1 MKQQSIIKTCSTLL
15 IAIIL
20 TLVATHGGSFL
31 TAVTHAQ
38 RGLTAP
44 HASNEV
50 VVKLT
55 PQANAKL
62 FAQQHRLIAKQRIRG
77 NIYLFEMPANDSRS
91 VQDVI
96 DQVSRD
102 RNTIWAEPHFLVNID
117 QAGDEGDTDSDQR
130 SGASVDQRN
139 TPFVDGQSPPSY
151 FGQNALSRIRAQQ
164 AHQYASGAGVIVAVI
179 DTGVDASHPAIGNVY
194 PGWDFVSNDADP
206 SETGTGPA
214 YGHGTHVASIIKLVA
229 PAAVIMPQRA
239 FKADGKGKTGD
250 IASAI
255 YNAVD
260 YGAQVINMS
269 FSMSNNSSNIREA
282 IAYAVNHGV
291 VLVATA
297 GNVGT
302 SAVRYPAFYSGV
314 IGVAATDEYDR
325 RASFSSYGIHVR
337 ASAPGVDVYGAY
349 PGNQWAWWS
358 GTSFAAP
365 MVSGQAA
372 LLLSRGR
379 STNYIFTT
387 AVPLP
392 DSGMGSGRIDCLASV
407 Q

>member
-1 MKQQSIIKTCSTLL
+1 MKHQSIIKTLSTLL
-15 IAIIL
+15 IAIVV
-20 TLVATHGGSFL
+20 TLAFIGGGSSWPP
-31 TAVTHAQ
+31 TIHAQ
-38 RGLTAP
+38 RGLRAP
-44 HASNEV
+44 HTNNEV

-62 FAQQHRLIAKQRIRG
+62 FAQQHRLIAKQRIKA

-91 VQDVI
+91 VQDVV
-96 DQVSRD
+96 DQVTRD
-102 RNTIWAEPHFLVNID
+102 RNTIWAEPHFLASID
-117 QAGDEGDTDSDQR
+117 QDEGDTDSDQR

-151 FGQNALSRIRAQQ
+151 FGQNALSLIRAQH
-164 AHQYASGAGVIVAVI
+164 ARQYASGAGVIVAVI
-179 DTGVDASHPAIGNVY
+179 DTGVDASHPAIGAIY
-194 PGWDFVSNDADP
+194 PGWDFVNNDADP
-206 SETGTGPA
+206 SEAGTGPA
-214 YGHGTHVASIIKLVA
+214 YGHGTHVASIIKLIA
-229 PAAVIMPQRA
+229 PGAVIMPQRA
-239 FKADGKGKTGD
+239 FKADGKGKTAD
-250 IASAI
+250 IANAI

-269 FSMSNNSSNIREA
+269 FSMTTNSSNIREA
-282 IAYAVNHGV
+282 VAYAANHGV
-291 VLVATA
+291 VLVSTA
-297 GNVGT
+297 GNTGT
-302 SAVRYPAFYSGV
+302 SAVRYPAFYLGV

-325 RASFSSYGIHVR
+325 RASFSSYGVHVR
-337 ASAPGVDVYGAY
+337 ASAPGVGIYGAY

-372 LLLSRGR
+372 LLISRGR